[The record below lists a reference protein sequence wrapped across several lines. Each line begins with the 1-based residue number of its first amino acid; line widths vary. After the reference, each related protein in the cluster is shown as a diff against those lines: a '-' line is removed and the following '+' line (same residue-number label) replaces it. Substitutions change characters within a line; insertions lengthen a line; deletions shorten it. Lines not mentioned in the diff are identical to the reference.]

1 MKMTA
6 NALCFNHELKIMAMK
21 KMFFLF
27 ILIYAFGFHLQAQ
40 TTSRAGFDVNVYN
53 PSAKQFFDRYKN
65 IDNIVIFYDKRDIAT
80 IEIFFRGKPQPTF
93 GERYTLTFDGDLYLF
108 RKKYGKFPFPNPTTA
123 KLTNFQGIGKITDVN
138 VIYNLTTTMQRDSLV
153 HHFNFYTFEGNTE
166 PLLGPADY
174 RPTFKGD
181 ILKLTK
187 KLEQDFKNW
196 KPIAITDSM
205 IIITGLVE
213 KNGTIGKLK
222 LVEGKPSVYSNKV
235 LEFMSREATSWLPR
249 VDGGGKRPWNVRI
262 SVRVNKDNS
271 MKVSIL

>member
-1 MKMTA
+1 M
-6 NALCFNHELKIMAMK
+6 
-21 KMFFLF
+21 
-27 ILIYAFGFHLQAQ
+27 
-40 TTSRAGFDVNVYN
+40 
-53 PSAKQFFDRYKN
+53 
-65 IDNIVIFYDKRDIAT
+65 
-80 IEIFFRGKPQPTF
+80 
-93 GERYTLTFDGDLYLF
+93 
-108 RKKYGKFPFPNPTTA
+108 
-123 KLTNFQGIGKITDVN
+123 
-138 VIYNLTTTMQRDSLV
+138 

-222 LVEGKPSVYSNKV
+222 LIEGKPSVYSNKV

-249 VDGGGKRPWNVRI
+249 VNGGGKRPWNVRI

>member
-1 MKMTA
+1 MLSLA
-6 NALCFNHELKIMAMK
+6 
-21 KMFFLF
+21 
-27 ILIYAFGFHLQAQ
+27 AQ

-53 PSAKQFFDRYKN
+53 PSANQFFDRHHN
-65 IDNIVIFYDKRDIAT
+65 IDHIVIFYDKGNLET
-80 IEIFFRGKPQPTF
+80 IEIFFRGKPKPTL

-108 RKKYGKFPFPNPTTA
+108 RKKYGKFPLPNATTA

-138 VIYNLTTTMQRDSLV
+138 VIYNLTTRMQRDSLV
-153 HHFNFYTFEGNTE
+153 HHFNFYTYNGNTE
-166 PLLGPADY
+166 PFLGSADY

-213 KNGTIGKLK
+213 KDGTIGKLK
-222 LVEGKPSVYSNKV
+222 LIEGKPSVYSNKV
-235 LEFMSREATSWLPR
+235 LEFMGHEATMWLPR
-249 VDGGGKRPWNVRI
+249 VDGGGKRAWNIRI